1 MSEIVKYHNDFNK
14 IKLPAFTEIEQDLL
28 MLILFKVKNK
38 GIGNVIELYP
48 SDLKI
53 NEKLNN
59 SRQYFTDV
67 MDSLK
72 LKFFKANFRE
82 IIETETE
89 IIDRT
94 INFFQE
100 MQIYYVKRN
109 PDDGYDTSK
118 LFNRI
123 TLMVSPRFA
132 YLVNELNSNFTTFE
146 LNEFIALSGKYTK
159 TLYRLLKQ
167 YRTTGKAYFEWE
179 EFRRV
184 MDIAENKTL
193 GDIDKFILKPALKE
207 LSKERNIFDQIRVP
221 FKNLAYEKE
230 KQKGTRGRGG
240 KVIGITFTFK
250 PENIEMQKLAKES
263 EKIETKEDKYLRIAH
278 NMVKN
283 KARFVYE
290 NMLYEANSFDCKELK
305 FIAVR
310 LIRDEFENLIY
321 DIGQTFNAKNK
332 EAFFKMIDTFKNN
345 IV

>member
-14 IKLPAFTEIEQDLL
+14 IKLPSFNELEQNLL
-28 MLILFKVKNK
+28 FGMLVKVKNNSK
-38 GIGNVIELYP
+38 CEFTSNELREFI
-48 SDLKI
+48 SDKNPTNTELL
-53 NEKLNN
+53 NYAVKLRDN
-59 SRQYFTDV
+59 
-67 MDSLK
+67 
-72 LKFFKANFRE
+72 FFKANFTEIRE
-82 IIETETE
+82 INDKEREMITYNLFKRFKISYVENENKTKSLTHIELE
-89 IIDRT
+89 INEI
-94 INFFQE
+94 
-100 MQIYYVKRN
+100 
-109 PDDGYDTSK
+109 
-118 LFNRI
+118 
-123 TLMVSPRFA
+123 FA
-132 YLVNELNSNFTTFE
+132 YLVNELTANFTAFE
-146 LNEFIALSGKYTK
+146 LSEFITLSGKYTK

-250 PENIEMQKLAKES
+250 PENVEMQKLAKES

>member
-1 MSEIVKYHNDFNK
+1 MNEIVQYHNDFNK
-14 IKLPAFTEIEQDLL
+14 IKLPNFNELEQNLL
-28 MLILFKVKNK
+28 CAIFVKIKNK
-38 GIGNVIELYP
+38 GHEEPIKFPVD
-48 SDLKI
+48 DLKKI
-53 NEKLNN
+53 ATSNKYKLDNEEFKEIM
-59 SRQYFTDV
+59 T
-67 MDSLK
+67 SLFY
-72 LKFFKANFRE
+72 KFFKADFKILVKDERDRVGE
-82 IIETETE
+82 KII
-89 IIDRT
+89 
-94 INFFQE
+94 NLFQE
-100 MQIYYVKRN
+100 VTFWYPHEDKEQKLLDEIELQIN
-109 PDDGYDTSK
+109 PKFSY
-118 LFNRI
+118 I
-123 TLMVSPRFA
+123 
-132 YLVNELNSNFTTFE
+132 VNELEKEFTGFKLE
-146 LNEFIALSGKYTK
+146 EFIALSGKYTK

-167 YRTTGKAYFEWE
+167 FRSTGKAYFEWE
-179 EFRRV
+179 EFCRV
-184 MDIAENKTL
+184 MDIAENRTL

-207 LSKERNIFDQIRVP
+207 LTKERNIFDQIRVP

-250 PENIEMQKLAKES
+250 PENIDMQKLAKES

-305 FIAVR
+305 FMAVR

>member
-14 IKLPAFTEIEQDLL
+14 IKLPSFTEQEQNLL
-28 MLILFKVKNK
+28 YGIL
-38 GIGNVIELYP
+38 
-48 SDLKI
+48 LKI
-53 NEKLNN
+53 KEKKAGEDIN
-59 SRQYFTDV
+59 FTPKELLEFSTENLTNKALGDILV
-67 MDSLK
+67 ILRD
-72 LKFFKANFRE
+72 KFFKADFTILIEDKERDLIGKE
-82 IIETETE
+82 IINLFQSFKLWYPSGDYGYTNLQRVELS
-89 IIDRT
+89 
-94 INFFQE
+94 IN
-100 MQIYYVKRN
+100 
-109 PDDGYDTSK
+109 
-118 LFNRI
+118 
-123 TLMVSPRFA
+123 PRFE
-132 YLVNELNSNFTTFE
+132 YIVNQLTANFTAFE
-146 LNEFIALSGKYTK
+146 LSEFIALSGKYTK

-179 EFRRV
+179 EFRRI
-184 MDIAENKTL
+184 MDIPQDYRQSE
-193 GDIDKFILKPALKE
+193 IDKRILKPALKE
-207 LSKERNIFDQIRVP
+207 LSQERNIFDQVRVP

-240 KVIGITFTFK
+240 KIVGITFTFK